1 MAGSMEGGANQ
12 RSLSGRRREIFQTG
26 SAIWRYARE
35 AGGAHFVLL
44 QEENRHQTLSLTP
57 SCSIYTEQTSKCDA
71 AQGKARSVVLLLLC
85 QGEAATRRAGDGNRS
100 LAASTGDRKTFGD
113 PLSGKKKNVVGIPGT
128 AALAVTPSAFNRS
141 VL

>member
-1 MAGSMEGGANQ
+1 MEEGGKSF
-12 RSLSGRRREIFQTG
+12 RLVLPSGDMHERR
-26 SAIWRYARE
+26 AARI
-35 AGGAHFVLL
+35 
-44 QEENRHQTLSLTP
+44 S
-57 SCSIYTEQTSKCDA
+57 SCSKKKIDIRHSRLLPPARSTQSKTSKCDA